1 MSEQDIDGQW
11 SNVAEQIFDV
21 SVNPL
26 MGMLCSFLA
35 LQIRKGLISKD
46 EAKGVIVSA
55 LDLINQTDH
64 ATDVLQNG
72 HEMLLRMINAIEKI
86 PAPPPSQTPS

>member
-1 MSEQDIDGQW
+1 MSEQDIDELW
-11 SNVAEQIFDV
+11 SNVAGQIFDV

-26 MGMLCSFLA
+26 AGMICSFLA

-55 LDLINQTDH
+55 LDLINESGH
-64 ATDVLQNG
+64 ATDVLENG
-72 HEMLLRMINAIEKI
+72 HEMLLRMINAIEKV
-86 PAPPPSQTPS
+86 PAPTSS